1 MREELVSLTVLPAA
15 FMSWTGCLQSAGCRK
30 RERPGCPGRWIDCR
44 PEPEARDPF
53 LLFNSRSLAP
63 IRDDNA
69 AYFIC
74 DATKSQ
80 FTRFQN
86 ASTYFG
92 RALR

>member
-1 MREELVSLTVLPAA
+1 
-15 FMSWTGCLQSAGCRK
+15 MSDAM
-30 RERPGCPGRWIDCR
+30 
-44 PEPEARDPF
+44 PF
-53 LLFNSRSLAP
+53 LLPVCGEKVPKADEGPAERRRAQRML
-63 IRDDNA
+63 
-69 AYFIC
+69 